1 MSSSY
6 MAMWC
11 RQMFS
16 SSPVTLIRR
25 VSDRRRTMR
34 SSFWRTSSLTNT
46 GRRLTILGTCRK
58 VARYSSRDNLR
69 CLLLT
74 RRVTVGNVVS
84 GASGGAD
91 VTDRADSFLAVGERE
106 SSSCPSSDKSARGL
120 ASELG
125 AGITPWSVCFSIL
138 AEKSVDAA
146 LKNSLSSACVKSFVV
161 FFILNAFIWVT
172 TMVRVC
178 TADRLSCAKVV
189 CLLNTAKRLGL
200 DAPFCACFEKNDF

>member
-1 MSSSY
+1 MSFSY

-25 VSDRRRTMR
+25 VSDKRRTMR

-46 GRRLTILGTCRK
+46 GRRLTILGTWRK
-58 VARYSSRDNLR
+58 VARYSSSDNLR

-74 RRVTVGNVVS
+74 RRAVAGGVSVVEDNA
-84 GASGGAD
+84 GACDG
-91 VTDRADSFLAVGERE
+91 LASSLTEWKRE
-106 SSSCPSSDKSARGL
+106 SSPCTSLVISADGLFPSFGATEELCPVCSFCSLLPKAIGD
-120 ASELG
+120 SEMN
-125 AGITPWSVCFSIL
+125 
-138 AEKSVDAA
+138 D
-146 LKNSLSSACVKSFVV
+146 LSSASVKFPMSF
-161 FFILNAFIWVT
+161 FAILLCFLVT

-189 CLLNTAKRLGL
+189 CAVGTAKHL
-200 DAPFCACFEKNDF
+200 D